1 MRIKTEVKERRREC
15 ESETEVKD
23 RFFYIFIL
31 INVASWATVSN
42 KNLFFFSSFF
52 LRCVIMN
59 NIDLL

>member
-1 MRIKTEVKERRREC
+1 M
-15 ESETEVKD
+15 KD